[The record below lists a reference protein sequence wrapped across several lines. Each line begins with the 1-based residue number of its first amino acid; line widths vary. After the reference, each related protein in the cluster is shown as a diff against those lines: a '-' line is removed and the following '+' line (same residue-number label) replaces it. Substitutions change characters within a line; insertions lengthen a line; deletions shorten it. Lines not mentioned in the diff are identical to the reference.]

1 MLGFP
6 LIHRAT
12 VFFFSDETKSSEKGS
27 KNYEANM
34 VVVMN
39 FYERRVDV
47 LVGAYSACV
56 SVLVDNHCKNLVR
69 FMLIY
74 MDGLKLVIV

>member
-1 MLGFP
+1 
-6 LIHRAT
+6 
-12 VFFFSDETKSSEKGS
+12 
-27 KNYEANM
+27 M